1 MLKIKD
7 YPTLRR
13 QYPDAFYITS
23 DFRRNSAEALL
34 VNVAQVYFED
44 ERGRHYFGEPVYEV
58 DVYIEADRP
67 EYPRE
72 YLGAAW

>member
-23 DFRRNSAEALL
+23 DFRRNSAEVLL

-44 ERGRHYFGEPVYEV
+44 ERGSHYFGEPVYDDAECI
-58 DVYIEADRP
+58 DSGIP
-67 EYPRE
+67 EYPHE